1 MRRTEG
7 DFYWYVARMVELA
20 QMLIW
25 HRMEAILQVYHY
37 LYSVIYIDTIP
48 TTDSGLLSNMRQ
60 I

>member
-1 MRRTEG
+1 
-7 DFYWYVARMVELA
+7 MVELA